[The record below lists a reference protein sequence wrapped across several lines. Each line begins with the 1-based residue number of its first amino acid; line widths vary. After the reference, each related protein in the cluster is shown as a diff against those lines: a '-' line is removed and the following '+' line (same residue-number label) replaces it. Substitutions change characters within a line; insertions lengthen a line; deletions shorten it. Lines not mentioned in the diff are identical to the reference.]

1 MGCFL
6 MNLDYA
12 RELKPDRIFVGTVT
26 LFHDYSEKVEDTQYL
41 YITNI
46 LTGKAIK
53 LRNPCQN
60 HSTRYL
66 VHTIKDHGRY
76 VEGYHYKRMLFD
88 GSELVDELYTPERMM
103 PNRYYNLVR
112 DFVGAYYLFV
122 DKTYTRN
129 IYYVGEK
136 NIFGV
141 SYGLQDHELIISNT
155 LDGKAI
161 KVENANDHNST
172 KFVVE
177 FMKTKGVCDHKGE
190 FCLALLS
197 REEIYKNLGVPQT
210 PADKRIKK
218 KIITFISK
226 DESEGELLAD

>member
-1 MGCFL
+1 MS
-6 MNLDYA
+6 LDYV
-12 RELKPDRIFVGTVT
+12 RELTPDRIFVATVT
-26 LFHDYSEKVEDTQYL
+26 LFHDYTLKGEETQYL

-53 LRNPCQN
+53 LKNPCEN

-66 VHTIKDHGRY
+66 VHTIKNHGRE
-76 VEGYHYKRMLFD
+76 VEGYDYKRMLFD
-88 GSELVDELYTPERMM
+88 GKELVDELYNPERML
-103 PNRYYNLVR
+103 PNRYYKLVY
-112 DFVGAYYLFV
+112 DFVGAYYLFT

-136 NIFGV
+136 NIFGI
-141 SYGLQDHELIISNT
+141 SYGLEDHVLIMSNT
-155 LDGKAI
+155 LNGSAI
-161 KVENANDHNST
+161 KVENANDHNTT
-172 KFVVE
+172 KYIVE

-197 REEIYKNLGVPQT
+197 KEQIMSNLGVPQT
-210 PADKRIKK
+210 AKEKTLKR

-226 DESEGELLAD
+226 DVPEE

>member
-1 MGCFL
+1 
-6 MNLDYA
+6 MNLDYV
-12 RELKPDRIFVGTVT
+12 RELKPDRIFVATVT
-26 LFHDYSEKVEDTQYL
+26 LFHDHSEKGDDTQYL

-53 LRNPCQN
+53 LKNPCLN

-76 VEGYHYKRMLFD
+76 VEGYKYKRMLFD
-88 GSELVDELYTPERMM
+88 GSELVDELYTPERML
-103 PNRYYNLVR
+103 PNRYYNLVQ

-129 IYYVGEK
+129 IYYVGEN
-136 NIFGV
+136 NIFGL

-155 LDGKAI
+155 LNGKAI
-161 KVENANDHNST
+161 KIDGANDHNTT
-172 KFVVE
+172 KFLVD
-177 FMKTKGVCDHKGE
+177 FMKTKGVCDYKGE

-197 REEIYKNLGVPQT
+197 KEQIQSNLGVPQT
-210 PADKRIKK
+210 AREKTLKK
-218 KIITFISK
+218 KILTFIST
-226 DESEGELLAD
+226 DVPQES